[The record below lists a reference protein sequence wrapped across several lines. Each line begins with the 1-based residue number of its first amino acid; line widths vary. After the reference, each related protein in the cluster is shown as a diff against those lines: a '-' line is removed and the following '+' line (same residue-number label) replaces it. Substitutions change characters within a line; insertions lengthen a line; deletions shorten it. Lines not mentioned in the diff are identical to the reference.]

1 MMRFALFSALLAS
14 ALTAPLAAQADLPVR
29 PEQVVRVRA
38 PAVGLRE
45 RTVATVLAVQ
55 PDTLVLQTS
64 RPDTIRGGAVLEQH
78 RLALRDVWAL
88 EVQEGRRSRVRGGL
102 LGMAIGTGVGLGAA
116 ALHMRF
122 SNRPGD
128 TVPCNDGPAECPFP
142 PEVQLRPYPRDRFI
156 KITLAGTVLGTAAG
170 TLFSGRRWRHVFPIA
185 PAAGGV
191 QVSGTIRF

>member
-1 MMRFALFSALLAS
+1 MMRFAVLSALLAC

-45 RTVATVLAVQ
+45 RTVATVLEVR
-55 PDTLVLQTS
+55 PDSLVLQTS
-64 RPDTIRGGAVLEQH
+64 RLDTIRGGAVLEQH
-78 RLALRDVWAL
+78 RLALHNVWSL
-88 EVQEGRRSRVRGGL
+88 EVQEGRRSRLRGGV
-102 LGMAIGTGVGLGAA
+102 LGMVIGTGVGVGAA

-128 TVPCNDGPAECPFP
+128 VVPCNGPECPFP
-142 PEVQLRPYPRDRFI
+142 PEIQLRPYPRDRFV
-156 KITLAGTVLGTAAG
+156 KITLVGTVLGTAAG
-170 TLFSGRRWRHVFPIA
+170 SVFSGRRWRHVFPIA
-185 PAAGGV
+185 PAPGGV